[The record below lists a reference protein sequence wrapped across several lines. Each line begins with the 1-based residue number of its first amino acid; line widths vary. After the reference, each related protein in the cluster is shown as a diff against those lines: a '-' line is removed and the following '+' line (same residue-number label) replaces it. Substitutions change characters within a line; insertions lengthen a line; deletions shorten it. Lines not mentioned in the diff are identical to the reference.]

1 MALYDGFFDAVLDE
15 DTYQYDREYD
25 SGSFTE
31 YYANLIGSGVCIH
44 NNTDSMLVTWD
55 GTAAVMAPGYLFID
69 GHWLKNTANYSV
81 PVSGEGT
88 YAILATLNMGTRRIE
103 VETQPKADP
112 EEYPDSLCLAYV
124 TIDSAGAAAVEDTRY
139 NTDICGV
146 IDTAGALSG
155 KIEYVINYIDNEI
168 NAKLE
173 QAEADI
179 AAQAAVLDAKVAEVS
194 AMVEKLAP
202 PPIGTVKFSASSE
215 IEDGWLRCDGSFIS
229 ETDYPELVA
238 ALGKKYPSG
247 DKFVVL
253 SEGEIGQNISNA
265 AVYDGKIWVFSLSS
279 KSLVG
284 VDIETGDLTVLSCSG
299 DEYFGNF
306 ITPTVDQPL
315 VLSIV
320 PHLVGTGARV
330 FLTQV
335 IKEGTSGTLGNSTT
349 ESTDSTDIQNYF
361 LLYSADLAE
370 SDGLSFSR
378 PLQIIPHYYYSNVSS
393 SYALYEHAVAHWT
406 KELVPYV
413 TSKIEDNIEVYQ
425 CIINYSYG
433 RWSKSGSA
441 TSFSET
447 TSSGAGAA
455 QLIFWS
461 DESTTARNTAY
472 SNTISIPSKIGQVDT
487 NDASSGIRY
496 QTFQRYG
503 LSPGNAGDSILISSY
518 YRSVPITNEVTVYSQ
533 PNALFSPGL
542 RETSFPRTGT
552 FRTARGPLNVAGA
565 TAVLYDIQTTAF
577 CVCRLDRIEASQIV
591 HGVKLPSAAR
601 VFVDAGLYLNGK
613 DIYIIFV
620 GTGML
625 FSRNLTNDD
634 VGYLETIDTLGTIT
648 QYASLLHTEDENTL
662 FIVGQDSRNKVVV
675 AKMVLN
681 TLFDYATDGAWLP
694 HITSNGVP
702 AYIKALDTTT
712 EEA

>member
-124 TIDSAGAAAVEDTRY
+124 TIDSAGAATVEDTRY
-139 NTDICGV
+139 NTEICGV

-238 ALGKKYPSG
+238 ALGKKYPSE
-247 DKFVVL
+247 DKFIVL
-253 SEGEIGQNISNA
+253 SEGEIGTNITNMVEYNGWA
-265 AVYDGKIWVFSLSS
+265 WVYSYSDTALY
-279 KSLVG
+279 G
-284 VDIETGDLTVLSCSG
+284 VDLSGVETTKKIPISSES
-299 DEYFGNF
+299 EYFYEFVAPSSAN
-306 ITPTVDQPL
+306 PL
-315 VLSIV
+315 CLSIV
-320 PHLVGTGARV
+320 PHKVGDGARMFLAQVKEDGDYLSPTYNEIRTMIPIFGVEFTGEETQLEMVCDVETIEKQNSDLWINKHALPYVISSVESGAETYKTVTGYINANYPYVAGLSWIVGDTATDFSSSASAIVGYKTGAFGYQRFGFNKNCKDEAV
-330 FLTQV
+330 WIYHPASPSSPYLGASTYS
-335 IKEGTSGTLGNSTT
+335 IKSILNETFTYSS
-349 ESTDSTDIQNYF
+349 DSTV
-361 LLYSADLAE
+361 A
-370 SDGLSFSR
+370 R
-378 PLQIIPHYYYSNVSS
+378 PIIPTSILPLVLAGDNEVVAMPSLDTFVSYSRLS
-393 SYALYEHAVAHWT
+393 T
-406 KELVPYV
+406 
-413 TSKIEDNIEVYQ
+413 
-425 CIINYSYG
+425 
-433 RWSKSGSA
+433 SA
-441 TSFSET
+441 TSF
-447 TSSGAGAA
+447 AM
-455 QLIFWS
+455 
-461 DESTTARNTAY
+461 
-472 SNTISIPSKIGQVDT
+472 PS
-487 NDASSGIRY
+487 
-496 QTFQRYG
+496 
-503 LSPGNAGDSILISSY
+503 
-518 YRSVPITNEVTVYSQ
+518 
-533 PNALFSPGL
+533 
-542 RETSFPRTGT
+542 
-552 FRTARGPLNVAGA
+552 
-565 TAVLYDIQTTAF
+565 
-577 CVCRLDRIEASQIV
+577 
-591 HGVKLPSAAR
+591 LPSAAR
-601 VFVDAGLYLNGK
+601 LFWDAGAYLYGK
-613 DIYIIFV
+613 AIYMVFV
-620 GTGML
+620 GTGIL
-625 FSRNLTNDD
+625 FFRSPSESD
-634 VGYLETIDTLGTIT
+634 VGYLDTTSVLGTIT
-648 QYASLLHTEDENTL
+648 QFGCIRYSVDEGTL
-662 FIVGQDSRNKVVV
+662 YIIGQDTTNKVKL
-675 AKMVLN
+675 AKIVLN
-681 TLFDYATDGAWLP
+681 TLYDYANDGAWLP
-694 HITSNGVP
+694 LIASDGVP

>member
-124 TIDSAGAAAVEDTRY
+124 TIDSAGAATVEDTRY

-247 DKFVVL
+247 DKFVIL
-253 SEGEIGQNISNA
+253 SDGEIGTRPTNMVLYEGRAWTYSDETKTLYG
-265 AVYDGKIWVFSLSS
+265 VTPDGETKSIPLTSS
-279 KSLVG
+279 HSAWKSF
-284 VDIETGDLTVLSCSG
+284 LTNTEV
-299 DEYFGNF
+299 NP
-306 ITPTVDQPL
+306 II
-315 VLSIV
+315 LSIV
-320 PHLVGTGARV
+320 PHKTDTVGAK
-330 FLTQV
+330 LCIAQV
-335 IKEGTSGTLGNSTT
+335 LQEG
-349 ESTDSTDIQNYF
+349 
-361 LLYSADLAE
+361 
-370 SDGLSFSR
+370 
-378 PLQIIPHYYYSNVSS
+378 
-393 SYALYEHAVAHWT
+393 
-406 KELVPYV
+406 
-413 TSKIEDNIEVYQ
+413 
-425 CIINYSYG
+425 
-433 RWSKSGSA
+433 KSGSSTTSNIITGKFLLFGAEFAGEESSLEVNPLIEDIPALSNGETSVYQYYFDADYLPFAVSRLYEGKEIYYCLAGGASPA
-441 TSFSET
+441 TGSTITYGRPLVWTDESTIGYFYNTGYGGPSIYPPGDRAYYESSISINTWVNQRLGYAPLNDGEAVGISGSTTTSKETAAILSSPVKTYAFT
-447 TSSGAGAA
+447 TSSSVAGGAVV
-455 QLIFWS
+455 
-461 DESTTARNTAY
+461 ST
-472 SNTISIPSKIGQVDT
+472 
-487 NDASSGIRY
+487 
-496 QTFQRYG
+496 
-503 LSPGNAGDSILISSY
+503 PGNMTVVGNSGAVFFPSLAKNIAMVDKINDMA
-518 YRSVPITNEVTVYSQ
+518 TVTE
-533 PNALFSPGL
+533 LTL
-542 RETSFPRTGT
+542 SF
-552 FRTARGPLNVAGA
+552 
-565 TAVLYDIQTTAF
+565 
-577 CVCRLDRIEASQIV
+577 
-591 HGVKLPSAAR
+591 PSAAR
-601 VFVDAGLYLNGK
+601 TFLDAGCYLWGK
-613 DIYIIFV
+613 DIYFFFV
-620 GTGML
+620 GTGIVFFRDL
-625 FSRNLTNDD
+625 D
-634 VGYLETIDTLGTIT
+634 VSAMGYLDTTSVMGTIT
-648 QYASLLHTEDENTL
+648 QFGNIRYSQDESTL
-662 FIVGQDSRNKVVV
+662 YLMGQDTTNKVVL
-675 AKMVLN
+675 AKIVLN
-681 TLFDYATDGAWLP
+681 TLFDYANDGAWLP
-694 HITSNGVP
+694 LIASDGVP